1 MWQVLLDD
9 NGLAQQIDCFLGI
22 SSDTFVLIE
31 EQSKQIVFVTPCKS
45 ILGWYLQ
52 TNSLRIYHHQGECMT
67 IHMRD
72 THGDELMEI
81 MDRLRAVTNGIAA
94 QELSISR
101 NIMGQLGFHV
111 QPDGI
116 VTLVSFLNRID
127 EQQPG

>member
-1 MWQVLLDD
+1 
-9 NGLAQQIDCFLGI
+9 
-22 SSDTFVLIE
+22 
-31 EQSKQIVFVTPCKS
+31 
-45 ILGWYLQ
+45 
-52 TNSLRIYHHQGECMT
+52 MT
-67 IHMRD
+67 IHMRE

-116 VTLVSFLNRID
+116 VTLVSIFKKRSGL
-127 EQQPG
+127 GST